1 MAVGADRPSDAK
13 SRRTTVV
20 VALRAIKFF
29 DGRVELS
36 MGRSS
41 SQNTVP
47 EVSGFAPNTTQ
58 ETTMPQP
65 IPYLAFDGNCSDAM
79 RFYAKVLDG
88 KLDMLTFGQSP
99 MAEQTPKDA
108 LNRIMHARLALEG
121 NGSLYAGDCP
131 PGMPYQGIH
140 GVSITLNFDA
150 VGAAERV
157 FNALADGGKV
167 TMAFGPT
174 FWAKRFGMVTD
185 KFGCPWIV
193 NGEMIDVQMQR

>member
-1 MAVGADRPSDAK
+1 M
-13 SRRTTVV
+13 
-20 VALRAIKFF
+20 FF
-29 DGRVELS
+29 DGPVGLGI
-36 MGRSS
+36 GRSS

-47 EVSGFAPNTTQ
+47 NIGFAHNTAQ
-58 ETTMPQP
+58 DTTMPQP
-65 IPYLAFDGNCSDAM
+65 IPYLAFDGNCADAM
-79 RFYAKVLDG
+79 RFYAKVFDG

-99 MAEQTPKDA
+99 MSEQTPKDA
-108 LNRIMHARLALEG
+108 LNRIMHARLTLEG
-121 NGSLYAGDCP
+121 NGSLYAGDSP
-131 PGMPYQGIH
+131 PGMTYQGIH
-140 GVSITLNFDA
+140 GVSITLNYDS